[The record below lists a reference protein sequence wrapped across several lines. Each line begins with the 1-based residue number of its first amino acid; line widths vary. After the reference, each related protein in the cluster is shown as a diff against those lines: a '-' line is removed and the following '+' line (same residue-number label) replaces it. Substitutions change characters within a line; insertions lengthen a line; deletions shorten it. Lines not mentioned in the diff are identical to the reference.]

1 MNKLKIFDLDG
12 TIIDSSHRYKTMECG
27 NRIDLDHWRENC
39 TPELIAKDSL
49 LPHIAEY
56 NKAQICPD
64 TTVII
69 ATARSM
75 IKDDANFDYIKN
87 VMGEPDHIIHREGDN
102 DNRKGDVLKTSGIM
116 KAIED
121 IESFDIIH
129 IYEDNFEQLQK
140 MAEFFDQHIDQVIP
154 VFVQS
159 EQGH

>member
-12 TIIDSSHRYKTMECG
+12 TIIDSSHRYQSING
-27 NRIDLDHWRENC
+27 RIDLDFWRENS
-39 TPELIAKDSL
+39 TPEMISKDIL

-56 NKAQICPD
+56 NSAVACPD

-75 IKDDANFDYIKN
+75 IKGDANFDYIKN
-87 VMGEPDHIIHREGDN
+87 VMGEPDHIIHREGED
-102 DNRKGDVLKTSGIM
+102 DHRKGDLLKTSGIM
-116 KAIED
+116 KALNNID
-121 IESFDIIH
+121 NFDSIH
-129 IYEDNFEQLQK
+129 IFEDNFDQLQK
-140 MAEFFDQHIDQVIP
+140 MTEFFDQHIDQVIP